1 MWELLANT
9 VVLLPSLLADLTLF
23 SEWTWMFLAPISL
36 KSRSASYFKSFETL
50 NLKRYTFEEVI
61 KQGNIHLTGYLR
73 LSRVGILFT
82 KVISSCPK
90 GNSHKWSLQSSGLS
104 PRRLHHQSNSQLAPL
119 QAGKSHVATAQKHR
133 VHHFPLY
140 AQTDFIQFPT
150 SFQILP
156 IDLFIHSW
164 DVTWAA
170 YVIASSCRADRQPR
184 SMVSSGMDTLYQTS
198 GGLTLDRELVSTTGS
213 GCRRPTFTAWRSWL
227 VSYRMPRLVWDN
239 PMVICPFKHDFI
251 KKR

>member
-1 MWELLANT
+1 
-9 VVLLPSLLADLTLF
+9 
-23 SEWTWMFLAPISL
+23 MFLAPISL

-50 NLKRYTFEEVI
+50 NLKTYTFKEVI
-61 KQGNIHLTGYLR
+61 KQGNIHLTGYLC
-73 LSRVGILFT
+73 LYRVGSLFT

-119 QAGKSHVATAQKHR
+119 QAGRSHVATAHKHC

-140 AQTDFIQFPT
+140 AQTA
-150 SFQILP
+150 SFQIPP
-156 IDLFIHSW
+156 IDLFIHLW

-170 YVIASSCRADRQPR
+170 YVMASSCRADRQPR

-227 VSYRMPRLVWDN
+227 VSYRMPRLVRYN
-239 PMVICPFKHDFI
+239 RTVICLTLKGFY
-251 KKR
+251 